1 MSLQACADIVQKG
14 DPDRFAAAMA
24 APVSARQV
32 LFPLYAFNVEV
43 ARAPWVASE
52 PMIGEMRL
60 QWWRDALDE
69 ISKGGPVRKH
79 EVTTPLAEVLDAEAA
94 EALDRLIEARR
105 WDLYKDAFDDE
116 AHFDS
121 YLSDTGGLL
130 MQTAARL
137 LGSDAEAEQKVRALG
152 KGTALVRF
160 LKAVPNLESRGRIPL
175 VDGRV
180 DAVGELG
187 RAAVKALP
195 SRSDLR
201 RVLSEEARA
210 ALLEGWETRRL
221 LHQIGRQPDRV
232 AGGRVGQSEFARRV
246 GLLRAT
252 MFGV

>member
-24 APVSARQV
+24 APVAARRV
-32 LFPLYAFNVEV
+32 LFPIYAFNVEV

-60 QWWRDALDE
+60 QWWRDALEE
-69 ISKGGPVRKH
+69 IAKGGSVRKH
-79 EVTTPLAEVLDAEAA
+79 EVTTPLAEVMDAKAA

-105 WDLYKDAFDDE
+105 WDLYTDAFDDE
-116 AHFDS
+116 AHFES
-121 YLSDTGGLL
+121 YLADTGGLL

-137 LGSDAEAEQKVRALG
+137 LGAGAETEHDVGAFG
-152 KGTALVRF
+152 KGTALVKF
-160 LKAVPNLESRGRIPL
+160 LRAVPELESRGRFPL

-180 DAVGELG
+180 DAVRELG
-187 RAAVKALP
+187 RAAAKALP
-195 SRSDLR
+195 SRFDLR
-201 RVLSEEARA
+201 RVLSGDANA

-221 LHQIGRQPDRV
+221 LRQISRQPDRV
-232 AGGRVGQSEFARRV
+232 AGGQIAQSEFARRV
-246 GLLRAT
+246 GLLWAT